1 MDIGHSCCAARR
13 LSLGNEAFPSLL
25 LCLKGKT
32 AITGDQGCHQVS
44 EMCMVNM
51 GNTGKK
57 TPLEKQT
64 LFPRGLASSSNQ
76 S

>member
-1 MDIGHSCCAARR
+1 MDIGHRCCAARR

-32 AITGDQGCHQVS
+32 AITGDRGCHQVS
-44 EMCMVNM
+44 EMC
-51 GNTGKK
+51 NTGKK